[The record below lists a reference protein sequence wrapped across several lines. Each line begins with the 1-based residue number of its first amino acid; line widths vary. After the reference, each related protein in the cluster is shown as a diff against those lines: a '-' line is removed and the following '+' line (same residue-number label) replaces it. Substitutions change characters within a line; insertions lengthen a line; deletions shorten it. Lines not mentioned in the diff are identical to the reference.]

1 MIYYLS
7 QAAESSILTLFKNK
21 AKNGLLANST
31 KTTIHGA
38 QYVII
43 IDENLFWV
51 KLVGVTSYEL
61 TLTKIPSKK

>member
-7 QAAESSILTLFKNK
+7 QAAKSSILTLFKNK

-38 QYVII
+38 QYVMII
-43 IDENLFWV
+43 NEHLFWV

-61 TLTKIPSKK
+61 TLTKIPNKK